1 MKKKGRS
8 LGEKRGGIGRR
19 SCVEKVFLFVLVG
32 WLRFGGENFHFLR
45 LLLPSNPTKPRK
57 QA

>member
-1 MKKKGRS
+1 MKKGTEFR
-8 LGEKRGGIGRR
+8 GEEGGEGRR